1 MRLVARNYFHLH
13 LISDAT
19 GETLIAVSR
28 AVIAQYDAVESIEH
42 LYPFVRSPM
51 QLEKAIDEIDEAPG
65 VVLFTLIDKDLTR
78 RLVAACHELNVPCH
92 SVLQPI
98 ADLFRAYLGSPGAA
112 RPGAQ
117 HMLNAYYFNRVEALN
132 YTMLHDDGQLTDDYD
147 AADVLLL
154 GVSRTSKA
162 PTSIYLANRGIK
174 TANIPIVPNVPL
186 PKTIFSLQK
195 PLIVGLI
202 TSADRLVAVRQQ
214 RLDSSQTR
222 FDSTYVDPVAVSEE
236 VVQSRRLFSHYGWPV
251 IDVTRRSIE
260 ETAAAIIA
268 LYKTHRAKLGLVE
281 QPR

>member
-1 MRLVARNYFHLH
+1 M
-13 LISDAT
+13 
-19 GETLIAVSR
+19 
-28 AVIAQYDAVESIEH
+28 
-42 LYPFVRSPM
+42 
-51 QLEKAIDEIDEAPG
+51 
-65 VVLFTLIDKDLTR
+65 
-78 RLVAACHELNVPCH
+78 
-92 SVLQPI
+92 
-98 ADLFRAYLGSPGAA
+98 
-112 RPGAQ
+112 
-117 HMLNAYYFNRVEALN
+117 
-132 YTMLHDDGQLTDDYD
+132 YTMLHDDGQMTDDYD

-154 GVSRTSKA
+154 GVSRTSKT

-186 PKTIFSLQK
+186 PKAIFSLQK

-214 RLDSSQTR
+214 RLDASQTR

-260 ETAAAIIA
+260 ETAAAIIS
-268 LYKTHRAKLGLVE
+268 LYKTHRAKLGLTE

>member
-1 MRLVARNYFHLH
+1 MRFVARNYFHLH
-13 LISDAT
+13 LMSDAT

-78 RLVAACHELNVPCH
+78 RLAAACHELNVPCH

-117 HMLNAYYFNRVEALN
+117 HTLNAYYFNRVEALN
-132 YTMLHDDGQLTDDYD
+132 YTMLHDDGQMTEDYD

-154 GVSRTSKA
+154 GVSRTSKT

-186 PKTIFSLQK
+186 PKAIFSLQK

-214 RLDSSQTR
+214 RLDASQTR
-222 FDSTYVDPVAVSEE
+222 FDSTYVDPVAVSDE

-260 ETAAAIIA
+260 ETAAAIIS
-268 LYKTHRAKLGLVE
+268 LYKTHRAKLGLAE